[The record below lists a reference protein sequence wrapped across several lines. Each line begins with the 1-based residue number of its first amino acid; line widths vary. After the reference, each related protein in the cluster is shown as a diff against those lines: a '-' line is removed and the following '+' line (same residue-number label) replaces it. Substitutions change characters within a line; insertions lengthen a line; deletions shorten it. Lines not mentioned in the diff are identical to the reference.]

1 MDTKMR
7 KLMTMGLILATTGC
21 VSINQGLDVQRPTE
35 MNAQQDVTKRC
46 PLTSYPHRLLRMHSG
61 GGSKVVTEGGRTV
74 NTQVDFDRI
83 WGELTLDP
91 GQTLN
96 EGAEGTNKP
105 QVDWTAQLVSFYP
118 FKVENT
124 CQRLVPAL
132 TAMQT
137 DCLKV
142 TFRFSH
148 FWFKK
153 DCESRTE
160 YVVYVFIYPKTNLHM
175 DNQWTDDPDGDGIS
189 NESEITVGTDPM
201 DPNSKP

>member
-1 MDTKMR
+1 MR
-7 KLMTMGLILATTGC
+7 ANAVLAAVLLSCAGC
-21 VSINQGLDVQRPTE
+21 VSIHEGVNVERPLE

-46 PLTSYPHRLLRMHSG
+46 PVSPYPHRLLRLKAG
-61 GGSKVVTEGGRTV
+61 AGAKVVTEGGRTV
-74 NTQVDFDRI
+74 NTQADFDRL
-83 WGELTLDP
+83 WVDLTLEP
-91 GQTLN
+91 GQAFTPA
-96 EGAEGTNKP
+96 GDGSNKP
-105 QVDWTAQLVSFYP
+105 LVDWDAQLATFFP

-132 TAMQT
+132 SAMQT

-142 TFRFSH
+142 SFRFSH

-153 DCESRTE
+153 DCSTATD
-160 YVVYVFIYPKTNLHM
+160 YVVYVFLYPKTSLPM

-201 DPNSKP
+201 DANSKP